1 MFAARPVSDDTFT
14 ELCRFKKKK
23 KRRVK
28 NQFFD
33 EARVK
38 GQSS

>member
-14 ELCRFKKKK
+14 ELCRFKKK
-23 KRRVK
+23 RGVK
-28 NQFFD
+28 YHFFD

-38 GQSS
+38 GQTF